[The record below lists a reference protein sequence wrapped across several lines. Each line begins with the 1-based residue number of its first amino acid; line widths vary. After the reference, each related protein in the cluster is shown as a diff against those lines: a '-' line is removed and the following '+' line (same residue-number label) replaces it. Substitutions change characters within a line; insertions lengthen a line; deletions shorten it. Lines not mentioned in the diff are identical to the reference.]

1 MDAPRRKASTRPAAL
16 PGGTHATRWC
26 PLASGHRRRNALTYK
41 STKYG
46 RQGEAERKGRK
57 AETTGGEEAQWV
69 ANAKVRRGVRRASS
83 ERKAASESKNRRIM
97 IPHPSRVRSAITLHG
112 NCLTYI
118 CVTLARF
125 VHAHT
130 HGLHRRGLHTNLLSS
145 RRPTSATRVALGAG
159 PCQPNVTSMDR
170 CMSTQCLQHVLGN
183 ACAASFDFKACS
195 MWFVGC

>member
-1 MDAPRRKASTRPAAL
+1 MPPV
-16 PGGTHATRWC
+16 GT
-26 PLASGHRRRNALTYK
+26 PLASESAGCGCPSKGVIHKTRGSAWWHACHQVVPTREWTPASQRPNVLKYEVREKRRSGK
-41 STKYG
+41 
-46 RQGEAERKGRK
+46 KGRK

-97 IPHPSRVRSAITLHG
+97 IPHPSWVLLAISVHG

-130 HGLHRRGLHTNLLSS
+130 HGLRRRGLHTNLWSS

-159 PCQPNVTSMDR
+159 PCR
-170 CMSTQCLQHVLGN
+170 
-183 ACAASFDFKACS
+183 
-195 MWFVGC
+195 WVGEVGGLTTTAWHPSV